1 MSDLISQP
9 SNKPTRKVAL
19 AAVIGAPLAAAV
31 TALLAMTGISIPDAL
46 AAPLGALAAAAVAYW
61 VKERAP
67 VKSVEPGRGRAG
79 Q

>member
-9 SNKPTRKVAL
+9 SSAPTRKVAL

-31 TALLAMTGISIPDAL
+31 TALLAMTGISIPEEL
-46 AAPLGALAAAAVAYW
+46 AAPLGALAAAMVAYW

-67 VKSVEPGRGRAG
+67 TDLIAPGRGRG
-79 Q
+79 G